1 MTSKILRDIFTGAD
15 GESHD
20 VGRYL
25 WVVSVLAGLAYAGYD
40 LIYLKTPFN
49 IVNFGIGVG
58 SLLAAGG
65 TALMLKR
72 DAEPK

>member
-1 MTSKILRDIFTGAD
+1 MSKVLKDIFTGVD

-25 WVVSVLAGLAYAGYD
+25 WVVSVLAGLGYAGYD
-40 LIYLKTPFN
+40 LIWLKTPFN

-58 SLLAAGG
+58 SLLGAGG
-65 TALMLKR
+65 AALMLKKET
-72 DAEPK
+72 EPK

>member
-1 MTSKILRDIFTGAD
+1 MMSKILKDLMTGID

-25 WVVSVLAGLAYAGYD
+25 WVISVLAGLAYAGYD
-40 LIYLKTPFN
+40 LIWLNTPFN

-65 TALMLKR
+65 GALMLK
-72 DAEPK
+72 AGTEPK